1 MGLIP
6 HQLGLTKTQM
16 MKLMKGLP
24 IQISHPQMG
33 SGAGDV
39 VMMLHPHNAKKM
51 LSSYK
56 KGKGVRVCM
65 SPEEVMHTV
74 QHGRGFMDYA
84 KKAMKFVGSVADKA
98 LENPAVRTVAK
109 KGARYGSDIIGTAV
123 GTYLGNPV
131 AGAMIGDAV
140 GSAAENAIESR
151 SVSAGAKSLRGSASK
166 KGKQLAMDAVEKQVA
181 KLPDEYKPLA
191 QSALHSAMN
200 QMKTRDPT
208 DIGYGMKRG
217 RGRPRK
223 IVFEDDRMNGMGL
236 YGGGTAIEDQQF
248 SLSDV
253 ARTGK
258 KIFGKGMSKRPAKGS
273 PEMKE
278 YMAKI
283 RSMKKGSGMF
293 DFLDPNK
300 NGVAAAFDPNRN
312 GVADSFRPE
321 TMKRRGKKIGAYVIP
336 AAGSA
341 LGGVAGSYLGG
352 PIGGVAGSAAGKY
365 AGDEAVKQMGSG
377 RKRGRPRKGTG
388 ASASLSKPFK
398 QALALNKM
406 TYGLSL
412 NNSTG
417 ANEPVSKFKTDP
429 RVKPSSTEMTLS
441 PYQSMSSPAMNP
453 FVPTSYQQMGGE
465 SKGYGEAVPHTNIY
479 GRGMRRRRK
488 GMGGLGLYGGG
499 TAIED
504 QQFSLSD
511 VARTGKRL
519 FG

>member
-6 HQLGLTKTQM
+6 HQLGLTKAQM
-16 MKLMKGLP
+16 MKLMKGMP
-24 IQISHPQMG
+24 IQISHGQMG
-33 SGAGDV
+33 SGMGDT

-56 KGKGVRVCM
+56 KGKGVRMCM
-65 SPEEVMHTV
+65 SPEEVSHTL

-109 KGARYGSDIIGTAV
+109 KGARYGSDIVGTAV
-123 GTYLGNPV
+123 GTYMGNPV

-140 GSAAENAIESR
+140 GRAAENAIESR
-151 SVSAGAKSLRGSASK
+151 SVSAGAKSLRGSASN
-166 KGKQLAMDAVEKQVA
+166 KGKELALDAVERQVA

-200 QMKTRDPT
+200 QMKTPPKAKF
-208 DIGYGMKRG
+208 DIGYGMKRP

-223 IVFEDDRMNGMGL
+223 SMDMGVGL
-236 YGGGTAIEDQQF
+236 YGGGTPIEDQQF

-253 ARTGK
+253 ARTAK

-283 RSMKKGSGMF
+283 RSMKKDKGKGLIGGG
-293 DFLDPNK
+293 FLDDLQSAFDPNK
-300 NGVAAAFDPNRN
+300 NGLVDA
-312 GVADSFRPE
+312 FRPE
-321 TMKRRGKKIGAYVIP
+321 TLKRRGKKIGQYVIP

-341 LGGVAGSYLGG
+341 VGGVAGSYIGG
-352 PIGGVAGSAAGKY
+352 PMGGVAGSAAGKY

-388 ASASLSKPFK
+388 MASLSKPFK

-417 ANEPVSKFKTDP
+417 DNEPVSKFKTDP

-453 FVPTSYQQMGGE
+453 FVPTTYQQQGGE

-479 GRGMRRRRK
+479 GRGVRRRRK
-488 GMGGLGLYGGG
+488 GVGLYGGG
-499 TAIED
+499 TPIED

-511 VARTGKRL
+511 IARTGRRL

>member
-1 MGLIP
+1 MDMG
-6 HQLGLTKTQM
+6 
-16 MKLMKGLP
+16 
-24 IQISHPQMG
+24 
-33 SGAGDV
+33 V
-39 VMMLHPHNAKKM
+39 
-51 LSSYK
+51 
-56 KGKGVRVCM
+56 
-65 SPEEVMHTV
+65 
-74 QHGRGFMDYA
+74 
-84 KKAMKFVGSVADKA
+84 
-98 LENPAVRTVAK
+98 
-109 KGARYGSDIIGTAV
+109 
-123 GTYLGNPV
+123 
-131 AGAMIGDAV
+131 
-140 GSAAENAIESR
+140 
-151 SVSAGAKSLRGSASK
+151 
-166 KGKQLAMDAVEKQVA
+166 
-181 KLPDEYKPLA
+181 
-191 QSALHSAMN
+191 
-200 QMKTRDPT
+200 
-208 DIGYGMKRG
+208 
-217 RGRPRK
+217 
-223 IVFEDDRMNGMGL
+223 GL

-253 ARTGK
+253 ARTAK

-283 RSMKKGSGMF
+283 RGMKKGKG
-293 DFLDPNK
+293 FLDDLQSAFDPNK
-300 NGVAAAFDPNRN
+300 NGLVDA
-312 GVADSFRPE
+312 FRPE
-321 TMKRRGKKIGAYVIP
+321 TLKRRGKKIGKYVIP

-352 PIGGVAGSAAGKY
+352 PMGGVAGSAAGKY

-388 ASASLSKPFK
+388 ASASMSKPYK

-417 ANEPVSKFKTDP
+417 ANEPISKFKTDP

-453 FVPTSYQQMGGE
+453 FVPTTYQQQGGE

-479 GRGMRRRRK
+479 GQGVRRRRK
-488 GMGGLGLYGGG
+488 GVGLYGGG

-511 VARTGKRL
+511 IARTGKRL

>member
-6 HQLGLTKTQM
+6 HQLGLTKAQM

-56 KGKGVRVCM
+56 KGKGVRMCM
-65 SPEEVMHTV
+65 SPEEVHHTL

-84 KKAMKFVGSVADKA
+84 KKAMKFVGNVADKA

-123 GTYLGNPV
+123 GTYMGNPV

-140 GSAAENAIESR
+140 GRAAETAIDRR
-151 SVSAGAKSLRGSASK
+151 SVSAGANSLKGSASK
-166 KGKQLAMDAVEKQVA
+166 KGKQLAMDAVERQVS

-200 QMKTRDPT
+200 QMKTEKDGNL
-208 DIGYGMKRG
+208 GYGMKRP

-223 IVFEDDRMNGMGL
+223 SMDMGVGL
-236 YGGGTAIEDQQF
+236 YGGGTPIEDQQF

-253 ARTGK
+253 ARTAK
-258 KIFGKGMSKRPAKGS
+258 KIFGNGMSKRPAKGS

-283 RSMKKGSGMF
+283 RGMKKDKGKGLYGGG
-293 DFLDPNK
+293 FLDDLQSAFDPNK
-300 NGVAAAFDPNRN
+300 NGVADA
-312 GVADSFRPE
+312 FRPE
-321 TMKRRGKKIGAYVIP
+321 TVKRRGKKIGQYVIP

-341 LGGVAGSYLGG
+341 IGGVAGSYIGG
-352 PIGGVAGSAAGKY
+352 PMGGVAGSAAGKY
-365 AGDEAVKQMGSG
+365 AGDEAVKQMGTG

-388 ASASLSKPFK
+388 VSASLSKPFK

-417 ANEPVSKFKTDP
+417 ANDPVSKFKTDP

-453 FVPTSYQQMGGE
+453 FVPTTYQQQGGE
-465 SKGYGEAVPHTNIY
+465 SKGYGEGTPFSNIY
-479 GRGMRRRRK
+479 GRGVRRRRK
-488 GMGGLGLYGGG
+488 GMGLGMGLYGGG
-499 TAIED
+499 TPIED

-511 VARTGKRL
+511 IARTGRRL